1 MASGDGVRSVK
12 IGADERT
19 GWSSER
25 PRREASS
32 SGKGRPPKPAG
43 RALAVKA
50 SDTLSFPAGGLVV
63 FTGADAVVVHRLVAR
78 MLPRPALISYD
89 VLARAV
95 AEKKVPEEQVAE
107 VTLRLVGKRVAERQA
122 EGQAT
127 VIETGDLSSELRTK
141 LAALADRR
149 GGAHLV
155 VLDSGRKAVGDD
167 ERFEVLRSVVAGAR
181 SGEIGSEGF
190 STAMVLGRVD
200 LDHVTGIEFVQR
212 RR

>member
-25 PRREASS
+25 PQRAK
-32 SGKGRPPKPAG
+32 SGPGRPPRPAG
-43 RALAVKA
+43 RALNVAA
-50 SDTLSFPAGGLVV
+50 SDTLSFPSGSLVV
-63 FTGADAVVVHRLVAR
+63 FTGADAVTVHRLVAR

-89 VLARAV
+89 TLARAV
-95 AEKKVPEEQVAE
+95 AEKVPAEQVEE
-107 VTLRLVGKRVAERQA
+107 VTLRLVSERVAERQA

-127 VIETGDLSSELRTK
+127 VIETGELSSELRTK

-149 GGAHLV
+149 AGSHLV
-155 VLDSGRKAVGDD
+155 VLDSGRKALGDD
-167 ERFEVLRSVVAGAR
+167 ERFEALRTVVSGAR
-181 SGEIGSEGF
+181 SGEIGAEGF

-200 LDHVTGIEFVQR
+200 LDKVTGIEFVQR